1 MLSDYRIARQAQFEL
16 DQSFLSK
23 ASLSIE
29 ELEDLVILPAIGAE
43 SMRLSLLATP
53 PDVLYKITE
62 DIWYQKFFLPKNS
75 LIVFDRNDIF
85 PNSTKLSDGQVLSE
99 RLSLMCSSVLNGTLS
114 CIHRRMKLMK
124 LLFQMARHRRISS
137 NWCYSV
143 L

>member
-1 MLSDYRIARQAQFEL
+1 MSSQTLTHLREYIVQCASRLISGALHQALFGMLSDHRIARQAQLEL

-43 SMRLSLLATP
+43 SMRLSLLAAP

-75 LIVFDRNDIF
+75 LIVFDRSDIF
-85 PNSTKLSDGQVLSE
+85 PSSTKLSDGQVLSD
-99 RLSLMCSSVLNGTLS
+99 
-114 CIHRRMKLMK
+114 
-124 LLFQMARHRRISS
+124 
-137 NWCYSV
+137 
-143 L
+143 